1 MPKDLDAKGVN
12 IIQIVVYSALKPKN
26 VDDFTQMVKWN
37 KEILPKYLESGKLSK
52 GVVPLK
58 VYNGGLED
66 LPEAIDYV
74 RQGKTSGQ
82 KIVVLL
88 K

>member
-1 MPKDLDAKGVN
+1 MLLN
-12 IIQIVVYSALKPKN
+12 FALKVNGDDFKQMVNWNKN
-26 VDDFTQMVKWN
+26 V
-37 KEILPKYLESGKLSK
+37 LPKYLESGKLSK

-58 VYNGGLED
+58 VFTGGLDE

-74 RQGKTSGQ
+74 RQGKTSGH
-82 KIVVLL
+82 KVVATL